1 MKSSTFTP
9 RFEMGDAEAH
19 GKALEQLN
27 NSIQSAL
34 VNFLVCLE
42 NEPAWWYY
50 TTIKQ
55 RE

>member
-1 MKSSTFTP
+1 MNSSTSTP
-9 RFEMGDAEAH
+9 LFEMGEAEAH

-27 NSIQSAL
+27 NSILSAL
-34 VNFLVCLE
+34 VNFLVHLE
-42 NEPAWWYY
+42 NESAWWYY